1 MPLPTP
7 KSNEKQDDFVGRC
20 ISLISKEKDEKGNLR
35 WPDNDQRVAV
45 CFSQWRNKNES
56 MVVTKI
62 NNFLNDSSISA
73 DVATYEKPI
82 GISKNSYIQK
92 RNKKWIYMVDE
103 KEVDSDD
110 CLENLKKRIKVEK

>member
-1 MPLPTP
+1 
-7 KSNEKQDDFVGRC
+7 
-20 ISLISKEKDEKGNLR
+20 
-35 WPDNDQRVAV
+35 
-45 CFSQWRNKNES
+45 